1 MEIFPSQ
8 IIFTFYCQNTAPL
21 TEHAILGFVFRS
33 WNLSAHDLNSNQQ
46 CRNVICAAECLSLY
60 I

>member
-1 MEIFPSQ
+1 MDPSQ
-8 IIFTFYCQNTAPL
+8 IIFTFDCQNTAPL
-21 TEHAILGFVFRS
+21 IEHAIFGFVFCS

-46 CRNVICAAECLSLY
+46 HRNVACVTECLSLW